1 MYECPFCSVAVAND
15 QLIAHLRTKHH
26 KLLCKQDSGDYYII
40 YSAFQCRIVSYRIN
54 GSSTLLDPKLY
65 MAGIGKGATV
75 THPRVENIQTHQN
88 LELFCTYVM
97 IVMDADKRKE
107 EVVRDLK
114 SFNTKNVTLDLSSN
128 LCSFYE
134 EICSQMLRKCE
145 EFQEK
150 DSGWA
155 LKKIEFLEVNVN
167 KHTLITG
174 SSYHFLFGYNV
185 SLLVST

>member
-1 MYECPFCSVAVAND
+1 MYECPFCSVAVANN
-15 QLIAHLRTKHH
+15 QLIAHSRTTRH
-26 KLLCKQDSGDYYII
+26 KLLCKQDSGDYFTYII
-40 YSAFQCRIVSYRIN
+40 DSAFQCRIVSYRIN
-54 GSSTLLDPKLY
+54 GLSTLLDPKLY
-65 MAGIGKGATV
+65 LAGASGNVQQLLTLELKTYKHIKT
-75 THPRVENIQTHQN
+75 NF
-88 LELFCTYVM
+88 ELFCTYVM
-97 IVMDADKRKE
+97 FVMDVDKRKE

-155 LKKIEFLEVNVN
+155 LEKIEFLEVNVN
-167 KHTLITG
+167 KH
-174 SSYHFLFGYNV
+174 SYNRK
-185 SLLVST
+185 LLYTTSCLDTT